1 MDESITTITSSLL
14 SRAKAKENKA
24 WEQLVDVYG
33 PLVYRWCLRKGL
45 KPEQA
50 EDVGQEVFLAVSR
63 NLATYQ
69 HESFRGWLRTITDR
83 KIIDFWE
90 KNGKQ
95 TNPDGGTE
103 GQRRM
108 NEVPAESL
116 AESEASEREDERIL
130 RSSLLELIRSE
141 FSEQD
146 VLAFCR
152 LIIDE
157 KSPAEVAE
165 ELKIT
170 RNKVYLAKSRILH
183 RLRETFGE
191 AGKP

>member
-1 MDESITTITSSLL
+1 MDESINSITSSLL
-14 SRAKAKENKA
+14 SRARAKDNMA

-63 NLATYQ
+63 NLANYQ
-69 HESFRGWLRTITDR
+69 HETFRGWLWTITER
-83 KIIDFWE
+83 KIIDYRK
-90 KNGKQ
+90 KNQDIHNGG
-95 TNPDGGTE
+95 GGTE
-103 GQRRM
+103 YQKQI
-108 NEVPAESL
+108 NEVPAES
-116 AESEASEREDERIL
+116 EESEREDDKIL
-130 RSSLLELIRSE
+130 RSSLLEMIRSE

-157 KSPAEVAE
+157 KSAAEVAE

-183 RLRETFGE
+183 RLRETFGV

>member
-1 MDESITTITSSLL
+1 MDESINTITSSLL
-14 SRAKAKENKA
+14 SRARGNDNKA

-63 NLATYQ
+63 NLASYR

-83 KIIDFWE
+83 KIIDCWE
-90 KNGKQ
+90 KNKKQ
-95 TNPDGGTE
+95 ADPEGGTV
-103 GQRRM
+103 GQQRV
-108 NEVPAESL
+108 NEVPAATEV
-116 AESEASEREDERIL
+116 SEREDERIL
-130 RSSLLELIRSE
+130 RSSLLEVIRSE

-157 KSPAEVAE
+157 KSAAEVAE

-183 RLRETFGE
+183 RLRETLGS
-191 AGKP
+191 GRR

>member
-1 MDESITTITSSLL
+1 MDESLNTITSSLL
-14 SRAKAKENKA
+14 SRAQAKDNKA

-63 NLATYQ
+63 NLANYQ
-69 HESFRGWLRTITDR
+69 HETFRGWLRTITDR
-83 KIIDFWE
+83 KIIDCWE
-90 KNGKQ
+90 RDKKQPNG
-95 TNPDGGTE
+95 DGGTV
-103 GQRRM
+103 GQKQM
-108 NEVPAESL
+108 NDVPAEC
-116 AESEASEREDERIL
+116 EESEREDDRIL
-130 RSSLLELIRSE
+130 RSSLLEMIRSE

-157 KSPAEVAE
+157 KSPAEVAV

-183 RLRETFGE
+183 RLRETLG
-191 AGKP
+191 AATKP